1 MYSGVGKSGSPAPK
15 PITCSPFACNAFA
28 LESTAKVADS
38 LIADKRFETRDL
50 GCEDAAMAAMLT
62 QWKEFVT
69 VIFLAIYEH

>member
-1 MYSGVGKSGSPAPK
+1 
-15 PITCSPFACNAFA
+15 
-28 LESTAKVADS
+28 
-38 LIADKRFETRDL
+38 L